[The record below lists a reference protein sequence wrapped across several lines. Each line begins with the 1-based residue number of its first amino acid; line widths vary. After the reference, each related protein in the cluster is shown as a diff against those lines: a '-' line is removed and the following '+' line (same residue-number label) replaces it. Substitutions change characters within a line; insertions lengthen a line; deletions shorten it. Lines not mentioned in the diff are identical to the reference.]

1 MAREPICRRAGWDA
15 APRLADALASIAVLS
30 VRECEV
36 FDLLAVGRSNREIS
50 GQLRVSERTVK
61 KHVGS
66 ILEKLGLESRLQI
79 GLAALAHRIARAE
92 GGAEQAATRLHA
104 PARLDPAARLAA

>member
-1 MAREPICRRAGWDA
+1 MAMEPISWRAGWEA
-15 APRLADALASIAVLS
+15 APRLTGALASIATLS

-36 FDLLAVGRSNREIS
+36 FDLLGVGRSNREIS

-79 GLAALAHRIARAE
+79 GLAALAYRIARS
-92 GGAEQAATRLHA
+92 EQA
-104 PARLDPAARLAA
+104 PARPDPCERLAA